1 MRFLAIDS
9 GTVRCGLATCD
20 PSESVVTP
28 AGAIEVGRGPDLAER
43 LLAQAAAL
51 QAEALLV
58 GIPRNMDGTEGPRA
72 RAAHALADRLEAIG
86 PLPVFRFDEA
96 LTSFEAD
103 LRLEEAGG
111 RRGDPR
117 RLRRTGRRDALA
129 AAVLLERFL
138 DHRRRP

>member
-1 MRFLAIDS
+1 MRILAIDS
-9 GTVRCGLATCD
+9 GTVRCGLAICD

-28 AGAIEVGRGPDLAER
+28 VGVMAAGREADLADR
-43 LLAQAAAL
+43 LLERAAAL
-51 QAEALLV
+51 EAEALLV
-58 GIPRNMDGTEGPRA
+58 GIPRNLDGTEGPRA
-72 RAAHALADRLEAIG
+72 RAAHALADRLQAAG
-86 PLPVFRFDEA
+86 ALPVFRFDEA

-117 RLRRTGRRDALA
+117 KMRRSGRRDSVA

-138 DHRRRP
+138 DHRRTP

>member
-1 MRFLAIDS
+1 MRILAIDS
-9 GTVRCGLATCD
+9 GTVRCGLAICD

-28 AGAIEVGRGPDLAER
+28 AGTVEVGRGTDLPGR
-43 LLAQAAAL
+43 LLARAEAME
-51 QAEALLV
+51 AEALLV
-58 GIPRNMDGTEGPRA
+58 GIPKNLDGTEGPRA
-72 RAAHALADRLEAIG
+72 RAAHALADRLEEAG
-86 PLPVFRFDEA
+86 RLPVFRFDEA

-117 RLRRTGRRDALA
+117 KVRRSGRRDSVA

-138 DHRRRP
+138 DRRRSP